1 MKAKVLF
8 LAMAFGGSW
17 AQVQAE
23 PAVQAG
29 DTLESLSQVKITTS
43 THPKAQ
49 AEQQVQAAALMAEEM
64 VSVEEI
70 DQPELPT
77 EAQ

>member
-23 PAVQAG
+23 PAVQVG
-29 DTLESLSQVKITTS
+29 DTLESLSQVKISTS
-43 THPKAQ
+43 THPKANTEHQ
-49 AEQQVQAAALMAEEM
+49 APSVAPVEET
-64 VSVEEI
+64 VSVDQI
-70 DQPELPT
+70 DQPELPA

>member
-8 LAMAFGGSW
+8 LAIAFGGCP
-17 AQVQAE
+17 ANVQAE

-29 DTLESLSQVKITTS
+29 DTLESLSQVKISTS
-43 THPKAQ
+43 THPKVNT
-49 AEQQVQAAALMAEEM
+49 EQQAPSVAPVEET
-64 VSVEEI
+64 VSVDQI

-77 EAQ
+77 EVQ

>member
-8 LAMAFGGSW
+8 LAIAFGGSW

-29 DTLESLSQVKITTS
+29 DTLESLSQVKISTS
-43 THPKAQ
+43 THPKANT
-49 AEQQVQAAALMAEEM
+49 EQQAPSVAPVEET
-64 VSVEEI
+64 VSVDQI

>member
-29 DTLESLSQVKITTS
+29 DTLESLSQVKIKKRKRGSFKT
-43 THPKAQ
+43 KIY
-49 AEQQVQAAALMAEEM
+49 L
-64 VSVEEI
+64 I
-70 DQPELPT
+70 IT
-77 EAQ
+77 ETR

>member
-29 DTLESLSQVKITTS
+29 DTLESLSQIQITTS
-43 THPKAQ
+43 THHKEQ
-49 AEQQVQAAALMAEEM
+49 AEHQIQAAAPMAEEM

-70 DQPELPT
+70 DQPELPA

>member
-29 DTLESLSQVKITTS
+29 DTLESLSQLKITTS

-49 AEQQVQAAALMAEEM
+49 AEQQVPATAPICFNI
-64 VSVEEI
+64 SVR
-70 DQPELPT
+70 LPHSVVFSP
-77 EAQ
+77 

>member
-43 THPKAQ
+43 THPK
-49 AEQQVQAAALMAEEM
+49 VQARTT
-64 VSVEEI
+64 S
-70 DQPELPT
+70 T
-77 EAQ
+77 SRCTYG

>member
-23 PAVQAG
+23 PAVQES
-29 DTLESLSQVKITTS
+29 DTLTSLSKLKITTS
-43 THPKAQ
+43 THPKVQ
-49 AEQQVQAAALMAEEM
+49 AEQQVQDAAPMAEEM

-70 DQPELPT
+70 DQPELPA

>member
-43 THPKAQ
+43 THPK
-49 AEQQVQAAALMAEEM
+49 QQVPTAAPMAEEM

-70 DQPELPT
+70 DQPELQT

>member
-8 LAMAFGGSW
+8 LAMAFGGCW

-43 THPKAQ
+43 THPKAGR
-49 AEQQVQAAALMAEEM
+49 AT
-64 VSVEEI
+64 STSHCTYGRRNGI
-70 DQPELPT
+70 G
-77 EAQ
+77 

>member
-29 DTLESLSQVKITTS
+29 DTLESLSQLKITIS
-43 THPKAQ
+43 THPKVQ
-49 AEQQVQAAALMAEEM
+49 VEQQVQAAAPMAEEM

-77 EAQ
+77 EGQ

>member
-23 PAVQAG
+23 PAVQVG
-29 DTLESLSQVKITTS
+29 DTLESLSQVKISTS
-43 THPKAQ
+43 THPKANTEPQ
-49 AEQQVQAAALMAEEM
+49 APSVAPVEET
-64 VSVEEI
+64 VSVDQI
-70 DQPELPT
+70 DQPELPA